1 MNWLERFLILLDSS
15 MTTPNT
21 FGWFHFMFVIIVIG
35 VTFLLCKFYKD
46 CNEKTFKKI
55 ILITWIVIFVLEVYK
70 QINFSFNY
78 DNGIV
83 SWDYQW
89 YAFPFQLC
97 STPLYIL
104 PLIAFFK
111 DGKIYQSAI
120 AYTATFAF
128 FGGLAVMIYPGNVF
142 IETIGINIQTM
153 VHHGSQ
159 VVMGIFCLVHERKR
173 FDFKYYLKGLP
184 VFGILLGIAV
194 ILNITV
200 YHIFQDLNI
209 DESFNMFYVGPYFE
223 CSLPLLNI
231 IYPLVPFVVFLL
243 IYLIGFVLISYII
256 YFVFTK
262 INNVV
267 GKKHVYTKIQE
278 E

>member
-1 MNWLERFLILLDSS
+1 MNGLEKFLLLLDSN

-35 VTFLLCKFYKD
+35 VTFLLCYFFKD
-46 CNEKTFKKI
+46 CNEKTFKRI
-55 ILITWIVIFVLEVYK
+55 IFINWILIFILEVYK
-70 QINFSFNY
+70 QIIFSYNCE
-78 DNGIV
+78 NNIV

-104 PLIAFFK
+104 PLIVLFK

-128 FGGLAVMIYPGNVF
+128 FGGFAVMIYPGNVF

-173 FDFKYYLKGLP
+173 FDFKYYLKSLP
-184 VFGILLGIAV
+184 VFCILLSIAV
-194 ILNITV
+194 TANIVV
-200 YHIFQDLNI
+200 YHIFQNLNI

-231 IYPLVPFVVFLL
+231 IYPLVPSVVFLF

-256 YFVFTK
+256 YLVFTK
-262 INNVV
+262 INNIV
-267 GKKHVYTKIQE
+267 KKRYVYTKIQE
-278 E
+278 N